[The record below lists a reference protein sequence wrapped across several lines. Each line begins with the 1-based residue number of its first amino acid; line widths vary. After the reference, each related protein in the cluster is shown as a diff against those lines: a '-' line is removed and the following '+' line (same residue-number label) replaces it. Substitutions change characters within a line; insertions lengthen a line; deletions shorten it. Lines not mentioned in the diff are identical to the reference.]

1 MDDGSDKQ
9 HPMMGVG
16 RKEGE
21 NQETTMHSLWAG
33 EDYCHAGQLDSRGSQ
48 EIPITGHT
56 LLQLRIPHPNDG

>member
-1 MDDGSDKQ
+1 MNDGSDEQ

-21 NQETTMHSLWAG
+21 NQETTVRLWAG

-48 EIPITGHT
+48 EIPHITGH
-56 LLQLRIPHPNDG
+56 LLLS